1 MSKYNTLWE
10 YVQKTEKESFQLTFE
25 EIQKIAGIP
34 IDHSFLKYKKELAE
48 YGWQVGKISMKE
60 QTVFFQRKKMIQLV
74 RPTEAWE
81 EQAAAFKQ
89 EFFDHGEAVI
99 NGSELLDQ
107 TNDYRAWCRS
117 IDANTKEETVHS
129 DWVIT
134 DTFFAVDD
142 QRRIVGIIDLRHTL
156 NDFLKDLGNCGY
168 SVRPS
173 ERRKGF
179 ATEMLRQLLDVARKA
194 GMKELHLSVEKNNEP
209 SVKTIIQ
216 NGGVY
221 ERSFEFNGEEADI
234 YRIVL

>member
-1 MSKYNTLWE
+1 
-10 YVQKTEKESFQLTFE
+10 
-25 EIQKIAGIP
+25 
-34 IDHSFLKYKKELAE
+34 
-48 YGWQVGKISMKE
+48 
-60 QTVFFQRKKMIQLV
+60 MIRLV

-117 IDANTKEETVHS
+117 IDANTKEETVHP